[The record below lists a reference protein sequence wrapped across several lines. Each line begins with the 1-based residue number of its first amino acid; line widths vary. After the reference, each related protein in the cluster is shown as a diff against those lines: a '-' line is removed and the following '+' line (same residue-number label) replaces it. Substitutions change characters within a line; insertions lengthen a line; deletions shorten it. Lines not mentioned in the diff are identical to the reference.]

1 MQTRMA
7 TCHARQRLITIR
19 PLGYRKETMPK
30 SIRIQVR
37 LAAES
42 LRLGEIDRVC
52 GRYELESDE
61 FYTLE
66 QKAERYITGRR

>member
-1 MQTRMA
+1 MGMTMVHGIMRDLDA
-7 TCHARQRLITIR
+7 E
-19 PLGYRKETMPK
+19 RKSYEFRSK
-30 SIRIQVR
+30 QVR

-61 FYTLE
+61 FYTRE
-66 QKAERYITGRR
+66 QKAAQYIAGRR